1 MCPRAKV
8 LQAHPAHPVAVVQ
21 LAASACPGWDD
32 VLWHVLGMVG
42 MLGMGKRYVGVLSGP
57 GILGGHYKTTVACPC
72 SLGEWWF
79 WVQLS
84 TGTTQLRP
92 VSTVLPVR
100 PQDFC
105 IQAKMGLMS

>member
-1 MCPRAKV
+1 M

-57 GILGGHYKTTVACPC
+57 GILGGHYKTTVACPMF
-72 SLGEWWF
+72 LGRVDGF
-79 WVQLS
+79 GS
-84 TGTTQLRP
+84 
-92 VSTVLPVR
+92 SY
-100 PQDFC
+100 PQGQRSSDQSAQYCRCGPKIF
-105 IQAKMGLMS
+105 AFKRRWDL